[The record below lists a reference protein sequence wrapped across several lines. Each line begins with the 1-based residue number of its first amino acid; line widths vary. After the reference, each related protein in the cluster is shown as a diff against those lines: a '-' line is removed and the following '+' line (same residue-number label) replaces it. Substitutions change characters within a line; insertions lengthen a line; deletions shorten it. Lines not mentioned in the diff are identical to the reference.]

1 MAMTERAFSAHAYE
15 EAQSFEQRRLRVLDG
30 TAAKEKL
37 NARRADAIKIGLTVV
52 AVMLYLLSL
61 TMMEAKIGNM
71 VSRING
77 IQREIDNTVNAS
89 LRSDLEIGELSSLGR
104 IEAYAVTK
112 LGMVSPGVDNIHYL
126 NGESSQLILSGQ
138 QNLTEREAV
147 IAEEAEEELEP
158 TFWQSLATLFQS
170 YWRGESLAV
179 NDQ

>member
-37 NARRADAIKIGLTVV
+37 NARRADAIKIGLAVV

-71 VSRING
+71 VSHING

-104 IEAYAVTK
+104 IEAYAVTQ
-112 LGMVSPGVDNIHYL
+112 LGMVSPDVDNIHYL
-126 NGESSQLILSGQ
+126 NGESSQMILTGQ
-138 QNLTEREAV
+138 QNLAEQEV
-147 IAEEAEEELEP
+147 IVAEETEEEIKP
-158 TFWQSLATLFQS
+158 TFWQSLATLIQG
-170 YWRGESLAV
+170 YWQGEALAA